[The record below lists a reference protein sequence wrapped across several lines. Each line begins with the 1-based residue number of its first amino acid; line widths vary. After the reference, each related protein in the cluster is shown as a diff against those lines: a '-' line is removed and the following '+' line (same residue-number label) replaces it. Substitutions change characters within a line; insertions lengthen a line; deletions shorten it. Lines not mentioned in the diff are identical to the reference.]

1 MKRNYLILFIVMSI
15 VLAGVSYFDI
25 NFSRSY
31 HHKFCKT
38 TDLKNENISGIYL
51 GDRTDDEKV
60 ESQYG
65 KISEFSQDN
74 SMYNYYFL
82 SENIEVAREK
92 NDKKIIRFVVN
103 DKSVESYKGIKIGD
117 SKERIVDL
125 YGDNYYE
132 RLEQGTNIIGYVDK
146 NKKISIEF
154 WLGINDE
161 VVFYRLD
168 YNFLV

>member
-1 MKRNYLILFIVMSI
+1 MKRKYYIWFVILIALLV
-15 VLAGVSYFDI
+15 GVSYFDI

-31 HHKFCKT
+31 HHRLSKT
-38 TDLKNENISGIYL
+38 TDLKDENISGIYL
-51 GDRTDDEKV
+51 GDRIDDEKV

-65 KISEFSQDN
+65 KITEFSHDN
-74 SMYNYYFL
+74 VMYDYYFL
-82 SENIEVAREK
+82 SENIEVATEK
-92 NDKKIIRFVVN
+92 NGKKIIRFVVN
-103 DKSVESYKGIKIGD
+103 DKNIESYKGVKIGD
-117 SKERIVDL
+117 SKERVVDL

-146 NKKISIEF
+146 NKKTSIEF

-168 YNFLV
+168 YNFLE